1 MVPDPDLKIPSSGLK
16 IKDRYIRIRIQKI
29 ITDFDTKKSYNN
41 LWGTH
46 LKLKNRARLMART
59 IG

>member
-46 LKLKNRARLMART
+46 QK
-59 IG
+59 